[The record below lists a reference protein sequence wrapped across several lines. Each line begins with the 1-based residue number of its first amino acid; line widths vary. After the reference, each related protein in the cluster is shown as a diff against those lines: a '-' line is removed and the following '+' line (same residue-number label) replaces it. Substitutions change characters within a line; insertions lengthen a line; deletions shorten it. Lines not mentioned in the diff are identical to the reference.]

1 MKAQPQALYAFWKYD
16 HYPYHLGG
24 ELIQVLDSGR
34 VRVKGYDG
42 MTFTPIKI
50 VPFEIGQKIKAELDK
65 LRAAHATAHSE
76 FENEW
81 RSRAHD
87 VLTIGE

>member
-1 MKAQPQALYAFWKYD
+1 MKSQALYVFWKYD
-16 HYPYHLGG
+16 HYPYYLGG
-24 ELIQVLDSGR
+24 ELLQVLDSGR

-42 MTFTPIKI
+42 MALTPIKI
-50 VPFEIGQKIKAELDK
+50 VPSDVGQKIKAELDK
-65 LRAAHATAHSE
+65 LRASHARALRD

-87 VLTIGE
+87 ALTIGE